1 MAPTG
6 QELDERDTQTANET
20 TGASTTRR
28 RLLATGAA
36 TWATVGLA
44 GCAGNGGGD
53 GGSGEG
59 GDGSAGDASNYV
71 VTAETGAGSEG
82 VPDSAGFISSCS
94 ASRRFVPG
102 MQVVF
107 WIGIYDPET
116 GDQLTDEDLES
127 VVVDIDGS
135 ESVELGWAGDDE
147 ENPADEWGG
156 SYVLPEDIEPGTYS
170 YTVEVTNGDANY
182 RTVGILEDSFEVIEQ
197 ANPTNYVVT
206 TDTWWNNAAPEA
218 SVGFVEACGPERQ
231 FTQEMDVTFV
241 IGVYDGSTGDLVGN
255 DTLDS
260 VTIESTDG
268 SFEAV
273 DLEWQPGGEDSE
285 PQWSGTLDTAD
296 LSTGSY
302 SYEVTVTNADANY
315 ENVGI
320 ASNQFT
326 IIEVEN

>member
-1 MAPTG
+1 MGSDG
-6 QELDERDTQTANET
+6 QQLNRTDSQGTSRDDSGTAT
-20 TGASTTRR
+20 TTRR

-44 GCAGNGGGD
+44 GCTGSGDDSD
-53 GGSGEG
+53 GGSSG
-59 GDGSAGDASNYV
+59 ARNYV

-82 VPDSAGFISSCS
+82 VPESAGFISACS

-107 WIGIYDPET
+107 YVGIFDPET
-116 GDQLTDEDLES
+116 GEQLTDEDLDS
-127 VVVDIDGS
+127 VVVNVDGS
-135 ESVELGWAGDDE
+135 ESVELSWAGDDE

-156 SYVLPEDIEPGTYS
+156 SYVLSEDIEPGTYS
-170 YTVEVTNGDANY
+170 YTVEVSNGDANY
-182 RTVGILEDSFEVIEQ
+182 QTVGILEDSFEVIEQ

-206 TDTWWNNAAPEA
+206 TETWWDNQAPEE
-218 SVGFVEACGPERQ
+218 SVGFVESCGPERQ

-241 IGVYDGSTGDLVGN
+241 IGVYDGSSGEIVGN

-260 VTIESTDG
+260 VTIESTDD
-268 SFEAV
+268 SFDPVE
-273 DLEWQPGGEDSE
+273 LSWNEGGEDSE

-296 LSTGSY
+296 LSPASY
-302 SYEVTVTNADANY
+302 SYDVVVTNGDANY
-315 ENVGI
+315 HDVGI

-326 IIEVEN
+326 IIEL